1 MAVSVASNALCCAL
15 GRTAG
20 LAVASASSLASVTAD
35 VTAIKAAPVLT
46 SAASAIFS
54 AERVATTGGEIS
66 VDIATPGVI
75 SWLVV

>member
-20 LAVASASSLASVTAD
+20 LALANNVAD
-35 VTAIKAAPVLT
+35 VTAIKAAPVVT

-54 AERVATTGGEIS
+54 AERVATTSGEIT
-66 VDIATPGVI
+66 VDIATPAVI